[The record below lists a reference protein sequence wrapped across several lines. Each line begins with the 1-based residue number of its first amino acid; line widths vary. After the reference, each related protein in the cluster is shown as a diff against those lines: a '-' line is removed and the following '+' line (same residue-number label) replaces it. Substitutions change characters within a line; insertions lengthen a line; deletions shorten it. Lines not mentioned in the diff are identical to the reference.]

1 MDCLADT
8 VTVIRHF
15 SDAGQIGRKAYEL
28 ISGVERGQHHCYV
41 STISLV
47 EILYLSEK
55 NRIPIHLGEALE
67 KLNNSENYSIVDL
80 TPEIVG
86 VAEQIQVQYLWRPN
100 LPDEDDNFIMEI
112 AVAASPCTI
121 VTYNVRDFRRGEQVF
136 AGIRIAQPAE
146 VLRTGG
152 H

>member
-1 MDCLADT
+1 MRYLIDTCVVLSALRSRRGASNALLRLVFEGHLRAVMHFKLLAEYRDVLLREENRLAT
-8 VTVIRHF
+8 
-15 SDAGQIGRKAYEL
+15 G
-28 ISGVERGQHHCYV
+28 
-41 STISLV
+41 
-47 EILYLSEK
+47 LSEEHTH
-55 NRIPIHLGEALE
+55 RFLAAFI
-67 KLNNSENYSIVDL
+67 
-80 TPEIVG
+80 G